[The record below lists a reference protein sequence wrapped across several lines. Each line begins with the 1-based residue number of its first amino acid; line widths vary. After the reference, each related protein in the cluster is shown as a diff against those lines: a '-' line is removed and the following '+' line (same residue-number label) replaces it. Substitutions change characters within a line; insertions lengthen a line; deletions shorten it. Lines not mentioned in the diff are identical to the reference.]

1 MNSLINILGGIFSIK
16 DSEKLQ
22 IITQDISFQNFFNE
36 LLKKIRSGN
45 FGELSH
51 SEIFQ
56 VLHNLPSEQ
65 RRLLVNELAEKLQ
78 LEILNLKEMSDYS
91 QHDHFIDILSSI
103 SHLPDGHYKK
113 ELFLELNHKVLLSI
127 VSKEECILTNTNE
140 YIRSMYFKHFLTI
153 SKSLNYFHVP
163 LMDQIVMALNK
174 DINLRSFKN
183 NPGILSECISS
194 LAYLNYPG
202 RFTAKIP
209 HKEMYWTS
217 WQSIIDKTEDFLLGS
232 IGTQVTKDID
242 DNRGKSLSQR
252 NINFLWSLCV
262 FNVHSIG
269 ILQTLLHPA
278 NISCDED
285 YGEDDMRKLFQIHY
299 WLMLENNGDF
309 ELDQKLL
316 EKMKKFKQDYDSKHS
331 NEVIQ
336 SDFMKAVKN
345 GLIDNGLSFTQNH
358 SDFPYLIDFAN
369 VQKKSGIL
377 IDEENRFLEGTN
389 MQIRSGFHKVMNR
402 QLVSLG
408 WAVQK
413 ISLLNWLSLPTSD
426 LLPR

>member
-1 MNSLINILGGIFSIK
+1 MSSLINILGGLFSIK
-16 DSEKLQ
+16 DSEKLL
-22 IITQDISFQNFFNE
+22 TVVQDPNFQKFFDE
-36 LLKKIRSGN
+36 LLSKIKSGN
-45 FGELSH
+45 FVELSH
-51 SEIFQ
+51 SEIFK

-78 LEILNLKEMSDYS
+78 QEILNLKEMSDYT
-91 QHDHFIDILSSI
+91 QHDHFLDILSSI
-103 SHLPDGHYKK
+103 GHLPDGHYKK
-113 ELFLELNHKVLLSI
+113 ELFLELNHKVLLSV
-127 VSKEECILTNTNE
+127 VSKEECIITNTNE
-140 YIRSMYFKHFLTI
+140 YIRSMYFKHFLTT

-163 LMDQIVMALNK
+163 LMDQVVMAIHK
-174 DINLRSFKN
+174 DINSRSFKN
-183 NPGILSECISS
+183 NPGILSECISC

-209 HKEMYWTS
+209 HKEAYWTS

-232 IGTQVTKDID
+232 IGTQVIKDMD
-242 DNRGKSLSQR
+242 DVQGKNQSQR

-262 FNVHSIG
+262 FDVHSIG
-269 ILQTLLHPA
+269 VLQTLLHPA
-278 NISCDED
+278 NISSDED

-299 WLMLENNGDF
+299 WLQLENNGDF
-309 ELDQKLL
+309 ELDFKLV
-316 EKMKKFKQDYDSKHS
+316 EKMKKFKRDYDSKHCS
-331 NEVIQ
+331 EIIQ

-345 GLIDNGLSFTQNH
+345 GLVENGLSFTENH

-377 IDEENRFLEGTN
+377 IDDEQRFLDGTS
-389 MQIRSGFHKVMNR
+389 MQIRSGFHKVMSR